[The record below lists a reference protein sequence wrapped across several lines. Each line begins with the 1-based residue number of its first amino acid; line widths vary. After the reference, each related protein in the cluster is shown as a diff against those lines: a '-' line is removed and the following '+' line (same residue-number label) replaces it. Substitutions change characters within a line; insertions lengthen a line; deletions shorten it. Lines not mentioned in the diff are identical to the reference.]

1 MPDTGAALTPARL
14 LRAALLMA
22 MIAVA
27 GGCSIKKMAV
37 NSVADMLSES
47 GSTFSGDEEPELVR
61 DAVPFAL
68 KLYESLLESVPE
80 HEELLLATCSAFTQY
95 AYAFVQA
102 DAELIENEDF
112 EAAEAMKIRAR
123 KLYVRGRDYCL
134 RALEHEQEGVTR
146 GLMQAPAEALDWA
159 DADDVPL
166 LYWTGAAWGSAIALG
181 QDQPALVADVP
192 AVKTLMQRALA
203 LDGTWSN
210 GAIHAALISLEA
222 LPETMGGSPERARQ
236 HFERAVELSEGLD
249 PGPYVTLAASVSVPA
264 QNRAEFEKLLETAL
278 AIDPEANPDN
288 RLAAIIA
295 QRRARHLLSRADEL
309 FFSQAAE
316 GSVR

>member
-1 MPDTGAALTPARL
+1 MADTGAVPTPARL

-22 MIAVA
+22 MIAIA
-27 GGCSIKKMAV
+27 AGCSIKKMAV

-47 GSTFSGDEEPELVR
+47 GSTFSGDEDPELVR

-80 HEELLLATCSAFTQY
+80 HDELLLATCSAFTQY

-102 DAELIENEDF
+102 DAELIEGEDF
-112 EAAEAMKIRAR
+112 EAAEAMKVRAR

-134 RALEHEQEGVTR
+134 RALELEQEGVTM
-146 GLMQAPAEALDWA
+146 GLMQSPDAALGWARAE
-159 DADDVPL
+159 DVPL

-192 AVKTLMQRALA
+192 AVKALMQRALA
-203 LDGTWSN
+203 LDSTWSN
-210 GAIHAALISLEA
+210 GAIHAALIPLEA
-222 LPETMGGSPERARQ
+222 LPETMGGSSERARE

-249 PGPYVTLAASVSVPA
+249 PGPYVTLATSVSVPA
-264 QNRAEFEKLLETAL
+264 QNRAEFEKLLEAAL
-278 AIDPEANPDN
+278 AIDPDANPDT
-288 RLAAIIA
+288 RLAAIVA
-295 QRRARHLLSRADEL
+295 QRRARHLLSRADDL
-309 FFSQAAE
+309 FFSQGPE
-316 GSVR
+316 GSVQ